1 MGSQTTGDIKPAM
14 SRQLKKNI
22 SFLVIADVISKLL
35 PLMTFPYLTRTLGP
49 EMYGKYGFAINIVG
63 FLMLLASP
71 GFVPYGMRAV
81 AQNAGEERSIG
92 AKIVGLRLIFAIAA
106 MVILVFY
113 TVFLAPND
121 NQIRLLLL
129 LSGLLM
135 LPSALNLDWLL
146 TGKSIIPP
154 VAIAGV
160 FSQLIYTAAILLFVK
175 GTQSVWV
182 VPVGTLAGELVCISI
197 LLYVVTRSFGLQW
210 PSVSRQDFREIV
222 PSALL
227 LGFASLMSMTYDK
240 VDTILLGYFRPMEE
254 VGLYAAT
261 YKIMWMVMS
270 FLPILS
276 KVFFPLIAESAVND
290 QDSQRDSRLY
300 LKILMFL
307 ALPLIAGGIVVAEP
321 LIRLIIG
328 DKYAGSGLLLGLLLP
343 NVLAGGLACY
353 YAGMKLVA
361 KNKNREYVIAV
372 TSGAVLNLVLNLIF
386 IPVWG
391 AKAAAVMTC
400 LSQFAVA
407 GIAAWFCRKDTTSLL
422 WECSRIPL
430 ITSTMMT
437 LSLFA
442 IMSIVPN
449 AHIIIIISF
458 GAGIYLISDLII
470 NRMNRKFS
478 LFSFGN

>member
-1 MGSQTTGDIKPAM
+1 M
-14 SRQLKKNI
+14 SKQLKKNI
-22 SFLVIADVISKLL
+22 SFLVVADVISKLL

-49 EMYGKYGFAINIVG
+49 EMYGKYGFAMNIVG
-63 FLMLLASP
+63 FLMLLSSP

-81 AQNAGEERSIG
+81 AQNAGEERNIG
-92 AKIVGLRLIFAIAA
+92 AKIVGLRLIFAAA
-106 MVILVFY
+106 AIVILVFY
-113 TVFLAPND
+113 TIFFAPDD

-135 LPSALNLDWLL
+135 IPGALNLDWLL
-146 TGKSIIPP
+146 TGKSLIPP

-160 FSQLIYTAAILLFVK
+160 ISQLIYTAAILLFVK
-175 GTQSVWV
+175 DVQSVWV

-197 LLYVVTRSFGLQW
+197 LLYAVARSFGLQW
-210 PSVSRQDFREIV
+210 PRVSWQDFRVIV

-240 VDTILLGYFRPMEE
+240 VDTILLGYYRPMEE
-254 VGLYAAT
+254 VGLYVAT
-261 YKIMWMVMS
+261 YKIMWMAMS

-276 KVFFPLIAESAVND
+276 KVFFPLIAESAVSD
-290 QDSQRDSRLY
+290 QDNQRDSRLY

-321 LIRLIIG
+321 LTRLIIG

-391 AKAAAVMTC
+391 AKAAAVTTC

-407 GIAAWFCRKDTTSLL
+407 GMAAWFCRKDTASLL

-437 LSLFA
+437 LSLLTMMA
-442 IMSIVPN
+442 LVPN
-449 AHIIIIISF
+449 AHIIIIITF
-458 GAGIYLISDLII
+458 GAVTYFISDFLI
-470 NRMNRKFS
+470 NRMNRR
-478 LFSFGN
+478 FSFL

>member
-1 MGSQTTGDIKPAM
+1 M
-14 SRQLKKNI
+14 SKQLKKNI
-22 SFLVIADVISKLL
+22 SFLVLAEVISKLL

-49 EMYGKYGFAINIVG
+49 EIYGKYGFAMNIVA

-81 AQNAGEERSIG
+81 AQNAGEELNIG
-92 AKIVGLRLIFAIAA
+92 AKIVGLRLIFAAA
-106 MVILVFY
+106 AIVILVLY

-135 LPSALNLDWLL
+135 LPSALSLDWLL
-146 TGKSIIPP
+146 TGKSIVAP
-154 VAIAGV
+154 VAIASV
-160 FSQLIYTAAILLFVK
+160 ISQLIYTAAILLFVK
-175 GTQSVWV
+175 GVQSVLV
-182 VPVGTLAGELVCISI
+182 VPAGALAGELVCISI
-197 LLYVVTRSFGLQW
+197 LIYAVGRSYGLRW
-210 PSVSRQDFREIV
+210 PSVSRKDFRDIV

-227 LGFASLMSMTYDK
+227 LGFASFMSMTYDK

-276 KVFFPLIAESAVND
+276 KVFFPLIAESADNTL
-290 QDSQRDSRLY
+290 DSQRDSRLY

-321 LIRLIIG
+321 LTLLIIG
-328 DKYAGSGLLLGLLLP
+328 DKYTGSGLLLILLLP
-343 NVLAGGLACY
+343 NVLVGGLACY

-372 TSGAVLNLVLNLIF
+372 TIGAVLNLVLNLIF

-400 LSQFAVA
+400 LSQLAVV
-407 GIAAWFCRKDTTSLL
+407 GIAAWFCRKDTSSLL
-422 WECSRIPL
+422 WESSKIPL
-430 ITSTMMT
+430 ITSTIMT
-437 LSLFA
+437 LSL
-442 IMSIVPN
+442 ITMMSLVPN
-449 AHIIIIISF
+449 AHIFIIITL
-458 GAGIYLISDLII
+458 GAVIYFLSDFLI
-470 NRMNRKFS
+470 NRMNRRFR
-478 LFSFGN
+478 FFNFYN